1 MAKRRVASTRLSI
14 LGWVLLPLV
23 MAMSIGFTATSF
35 VLLGNTA
42 EEIDNQL
49 IQEAEELQILSDRA
63 VNPSTGEK
71 YSSAEEILSLYVS
84 RTVAD
89 SDETVF
95 VVVDG
100 VVTERSSGEVLGRL
114 DRDLQFVAEINTNDQ
129 PVLATYESEL
139 GPVRYISIPVTG
151 ESDNGQM
158 VAAIF
163 IDVRNEPV
171 RLLLFQL
178 AALLLLA
185 ILGSAGLG
193 WIVAGRILKPIR
205 DLRETV
211 GKISE
216 GSLEERIPVAN
227 PDSEL
232 GGIAREFNQMLEKIQ
247 KSFDTQKRFVDD
259 AGHELKTPLTIV
271 SGHIDLVETANE
283 DSKASLSIVRD
294 EVKRMSR
301 IVQDLQTLT
310 KSNEPRFIQMTTNSI
325 SETID
330 EVFVKATGLEERN
343 WKLSAADDQ
352 EIFFDRQRIV
362 QAMLQLVDN
371 SLKHTT
377 ESDSI
382 EIGFRNQGKLV
393 EFFVGDSGP
402 GIPENSRN
410 QIVERFK
417 RGEWTSQDTEGSGLG
432 LAIVDAVCK
441 AHNGSLV
448 IRESNLGGAEVIL
461 QIPTNLNQQEV
472 EK

>member
-1 MAKRRVASTRLSI
+1 MTKKRVASTRLSI

-23 MAMSIGFTATSF
+23 MAVSIGFTATTF

-49 IQEAEELQILSDRA
+49 IQEASELQLLADRA
-63 VNPSTGEK
+63 VNPTTGEK

-84 RTVAD
+84 RTVAH

-100 VVTERSSGEVLGRL
+100 TVTERSSGEVVGRL
-114 DRDLQFVAEINTNDQ
+114 DLDQQFVAEIKMNNQ
-129 PVLATYESEL
+129 PVLATYESEF
-139 GPVRYISIPVTG
+139 GAVRYIAIPVSG
-151 ESDNGQM
+151 ENDKGQM

-178 AALLLLA
+178 ATLMMIA

-205 DLRETV
+205 YLRETV
-211 GKISE
+211 RKISD

-232 GGIAREFNQMLEKIQ
+232 GGIARDFNQMLEKIK
-247 KSFDTQKRFVDD
+247 KSFDTQRRFIDD

-271 SGHIDLVETANE
+271 DGHINLVEAANE
-283 DSKASLSIVRD
+283 DSKTSLSIVRD
-294 EVKRMSR
+294 EVKRMAR

-310 KSNEPRFIQMTTNSI
+310 KSNEPRFIQMTTNSV
-325 SETID
+325 SETLD

-343 WKLSAADDQ
+343 WRLSSVEDQ
-352 EIFFDRQRIV
+352 EISFDRQRIV
-362 QAMLQLVDN
+362 QALLQLVDN

-377 ESDSI
+377 ESDSV
-382 EIGFRNQGKLV
+382 EIGFRKQGKSI

-402 GIPENSRN
+402 GIPEESRS
-410 QIVERFK
+410 QIIERFK
-417 RGEWTSQDTEGSGLG
+417 RGAWTPQDTEGSGLG

-441 AHNGSLV
+441 AHNGTLV

-461 QIPTNLNQQEV
+461 QIPTDLASLG